1 MWATEDSHTP
11 LITTV
16 QVNGYMVVVIA
27 LKGPNE
33 IAQGNALGN
42 STKNQVLKG
51 RKVLF
56 AGHRAPLGLFWWGM
70 ITRGCASLYPG
81 LSHFTPSGLKIHRPS
96 FLPTREWCKDTAPA
110 SGSENTARKQP
121 SLTLPAL
128 IHLWVRV
135 EHRSGIG
142 LFVFYL
148 WVMGWS
154 WRINTKAPGMTSMGL
169 F

>member
-1 MWATEDSHTP
+1 MQFLNDRKHRPSFLFGSMDLNLWVFCFSEPEVWATEDSHTP

-56 AGHRAPLGLFWWGM
+56 AGHRAPSGLF
-70 ITRGCASLYPG
+70 
-81 LSHFTPSGLKIHRPS
+81 
-96 FLPTREWCKDTAPA
+96 
-110 SGSENTARKQP
+110 
-121 SLTLPAL
+121 
-128 IHLWVRV
+128 
-135 EHRSGIG
+135 
-142 LFVFYL
+142 
-148 WVMGWS
+148 
-154 WRINTKAPGMTSMGL
+154 
-169 F
+169 